1 MARCH
6 VNEAESVGVS
16 KELGGRL
23 EIPAAGAL
31 VFDARR
37 RILLVLRGREPAR
50 GLWSIPGGKCLPGE
64 SAADC
69 CVRET
74 YEETGL
80 RVEVVAYAGRVE
92 RNAPA
97 GGVFVID
104 DFECSLPRDSLPESA
119 RAGDD
124 AEAVGWFSRA
134 ELVEMLTVDGL
145 VDALTLWSLMPT

>member
-16 KELGGRL
+16 ADPGRGRQ
-23 EIPAAGAL
+23 IAAAGAL
-31 VFDARR
+31 VFDDRR

-50 GLWSIPGGKCLPGE
+50 GLWSVPGGKCLPGE

-74 YEETGL
+74 LEETGL
-80 RVEVVAYAGRVE
+80 RVEVVAFAGRVE
-92 RNAPA
+92 REAPG

-104 DFECSLPRDSLPESA
+104 DFECSLCPGSLPSSA
-119 RAGDD
+119 RAADD
-124 AEAVGWFSRA
+124 AEAVGWFSRD